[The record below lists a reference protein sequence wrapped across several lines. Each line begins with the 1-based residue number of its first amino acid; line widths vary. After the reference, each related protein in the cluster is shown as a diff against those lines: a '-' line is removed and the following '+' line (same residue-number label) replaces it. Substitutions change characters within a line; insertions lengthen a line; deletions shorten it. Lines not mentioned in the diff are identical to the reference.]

1 MFDGTAVS
9 EEGESEDTTTENE
22 ESSGSTEIIIVDGAE
37 LSIEASASLT
47 VPISSSLTFSSSDED
62 MVLRAGKFLISFI
75 ETFHITDSDSS
86 KVNPSVLSSM
96 ITS

>member
-22 ESSGSTEIIIVDGAE
+22 ESSGSTEIIIVDDAE

-75 ETFHITDSDSS
+75 ETFHVTDSDSS

>member
-1 MFDGTAVS
+1 MFDGAAVS

-22 ESSGSTEIIIVDGAE
+22 ESSGSTEIIIVDDAE

-62 MVLRAGKFLISFI
+62 MVLKAGKFLISFI
-75 ETFHITDSDSS
+75 ETFHVTDSDSS